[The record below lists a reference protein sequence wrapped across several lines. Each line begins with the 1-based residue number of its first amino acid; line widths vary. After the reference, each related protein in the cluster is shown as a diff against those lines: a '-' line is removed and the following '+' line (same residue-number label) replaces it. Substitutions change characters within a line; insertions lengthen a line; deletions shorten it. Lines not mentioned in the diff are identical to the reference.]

1 MKSDCGCSAYCG
13 VCKTLAF
20 TSKIILVFVFIPIG
34 EIEPLV
40 KEGFLVQATKVNQ
53 KMVMR
58 RMFLLKVGFAFYFA
72 KI

>member
-1 MKSDCGCSAYCG
+1 MFCDCYVGFA
-13 VCKTLAF
+13 LAF
-20 TSKIILVFVFIPIG
+20 TSKINLVFVLIPLG

-53 KMVMR
+53 KMIMR

-72 KI
+72 KM